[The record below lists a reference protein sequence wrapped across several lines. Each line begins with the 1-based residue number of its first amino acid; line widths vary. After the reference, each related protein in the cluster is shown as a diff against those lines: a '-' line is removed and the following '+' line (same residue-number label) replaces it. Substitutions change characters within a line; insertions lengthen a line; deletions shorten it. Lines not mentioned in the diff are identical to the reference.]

1 MDIRSK
7 KLKTR
12 NLPEPREAIDQIN
25 AKPYVFIA
33 LFLFIGLYM
42 FFMTSYLWG
51 VFMIAIFLY
60 YLVFVK
66 NKILTEFYED
76 YIVFYNDKDEEECYI
91 VFYNEIKSWSYEV
104 GRFATDTVQI
114 TFKDGK
120 RIAFDC
126 LSKRKMKRY
135 LNEHVGEMTKKKS
148 TAVK

>member
-25 AKPYVFIA
+25 AKPYVFLI

-42 FFMTSYLWG
+42 FFTSNYLMG
-51 VFMIAIFLY
+51 IFMMAIFLY
-60 YLVFVK
+60 YLIFIK
-66 NKILTEFYED
+66 NKVVTEFYED
-76 YIVFYNDKDEEECYI
+76 YIVFYNEKEMEECYI
-91 VFYNEIKSWSYEV
+91 VFYAEIKSWVYLP
-104 GRFATDTVQI
+104 GRFDTDRVEI

-120 RIAFDC
+120 RVAFDS

-135 LNEHVGEMTKKKS
+135 LDQRVGEMEKKKS
-148 TAVK
+148 TALK